1 MLYEIHLPL
10 ALLANREYNAREIS
24 SGELAKRLEEAGSF
38 LKKSLTMLLLEPV
51 ETPEG
56 KLAKRALQELKSI
69 NENIAD
75 VKSLTKTETN
85 SSSKKS
91 QKSKS
96 NKSDN
101 NTSDNKS
108 ENKSTDK
115 NKQTE
120 NKNV

>member
-24 SGELAKRLEEAGSF
+24 PSELVKRLEEAGSF
-38 LKKSLTMLLLEPV
+38 LKKCLTMLLLEPV
-51 ETPEG
+51 DTPEG
-56 KLAKRALQELKSI
+56 KLAKRALQELKSL

-75 VKSLTKTETN
+75 VKNLIKPETS

-96 NKSDN
+96 NKTDN
-101 NTSDNKS
+101 KSDNKS
-108 ENKSTDK
+108 DDKST

>member
-24 SGELAKRLEEAGSF
+24 PSELVKRLEEAGSF
-38 LKKSLTMLLLEPV
+38 LKKCLTMLLLEPV
-51 ETPEG
+51 DTPEG
-56 KLAKRALQELKSI
+56 KLAKRALQELKSL

-75 VKSLTKTETN
+75 VKSLIKPETSS

-96 NKSDN
+96 NKTDN
-101 NTSDNKS
+101 KSDNKS
-108 ENKSTDK
+108 DDKST

>member
-24 SGELAKRLEEAGSF
+24 PAELVKRLEEAGGF

-51 ETPEG
+51 NTPEG
-56 KLAKRALQELKSI
+56 KLAKRALQELKSL

-75 VKSLTKTETN
+75 VKSLIKTET
-85 SSSKKS
+85 SSSNSKRS
-91 QKSKS
+91 QKNKS

-101 NTSDNKS
+101 TSDNKS
-108 ENKSTDK
+108 DNKSTDK